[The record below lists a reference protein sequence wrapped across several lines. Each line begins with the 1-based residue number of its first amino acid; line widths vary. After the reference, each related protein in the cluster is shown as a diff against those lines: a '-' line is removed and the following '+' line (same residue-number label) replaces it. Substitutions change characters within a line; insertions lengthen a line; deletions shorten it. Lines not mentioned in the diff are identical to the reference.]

1 VAVVQEAICD
11 AGGAQL
17 AIKLMKSGQRIE
29 ITQQAMELMNML
41 LKFGNQRV
49 QMNILEF
56 LKSLPSD
63 ELSHYL
69 IFLKRVLEDFYKN
82 ELDDAVRSDQKV
94 TLIQVLKLL
103 SSQCQNCNTAF
114 QDFMRLQVDSEK
126 K

>member
-1 VAVVQEAICD
+1 
-11 AGGAQL
+11 
-17 AIKLMKSGQRIE
+17 M
-29 ITQQAMELMNML
+29 
-41 LKFGNQRV
+41 
-49 QMNILEF
+49 
-56 LKSLPSD
+56 
-63 ELSHYL
+63 
-69 IFLKRVLEDFYKN
+69 LEDFYKN